1 MQPSRSG
8 VIAPQPSWQPK
19 EAEGAPNRQQGQD
32 AAPGEGAMSGREAG
46 QTTPGLLEEGAEGLR
61 TKAVVGPSLVPFVQ
75 VTGLRNNHRLSASLL
90 LPGTRH
96 WLLFCG
102 RILLG
107 NQTEADS
114 YATGRLQAIALEG
127 RGLPYLCVILG
138 LAGI

>member
-8 VIAPQPSWQPK
+8 AIVPQPSWQTK

-46 QTTPGLLEEGAEGLR
+46 QTTPGLLEEGADGLR

-75 VTGLRNNHRLSASLL
+75 VTGLRTNHRFSVSLL
-90 LPGTRH
+90 LPGTRL
-96 WLLFCG
+96 WLLLCA

-107 NQTEADS
+107 NQTETAFTQWADFRPS
-114 YATGRLQAIALEG
+114 PWKDEVFPTCA
-127 RGLPYLCVILG
+127 
-138 LAGI
+138 